1 MSSSVVG
8 GPTFHEDP
16 EEEGRESVKFF
27 DPPKVVKNRRAAAKK
42 AGKALLA
49 VSEKTVGLAQQ
60 VTHVGTIGSTAALVT
75 GAAVSATGVGLLAAA
90 GAGMIVS
97 STLAA
102 RSAYKTHHHLK
113 GLQDIY
119 NDRKNLG
126 GEQSCKE
133 VSSDGT
139 EAETKYSLASHEVI
153 ANEVLPY
160 IIRQKVKKRRL
171 KIASANPIS
180 SPFAT
185 LYAVSNK
192 WGKAYRGEL
201 GKSRN
206 AAAQWLGAHFLECNC
221 KLASRIIAEL
231 HGEEKMNAFASSE
244 FKDVWPELATKMK
257 ST

>member
-1 MSSSVVG
+1 MSTSVVG

-16 EEEGRESVKFF
+16 EEESESVKFF
-27 DPPKVVKNRRAAAKK
+27 DPPKVVKNRRVAAEK
-42 AGKALLA
+42 AGKVVLA
-49 VSEKTVGLAQQ
+49 ASEKMVSLSQHA
-60 VTHVGTIGSTAALVT
+60 THTGTIGTTAALVAGT
-75 GAAVSATGVGLLAAA
+75 AVSATGVGLLAAA

-113 GLQDIY
+113 DLQDIY

-126 GEQSCKE
+126 GEQACKE
-133 VSSDGT
+133 LLSDGT
-139 EAETKYSLASHEVI
+139 QAETKYSQGSHEIV

-160 IIRQKVKKRRL
+160 IIRQKVKKRRF
-171 KIASANPIS
+171 KMVSANPVS

-192 WGKAYRGEL
+192 WGKAQRGEL

-206 AAAQWLGAHFLECNC
+206 AAAQWLGAHFLECDC
-221 KLASRIIAEL
+221 KLASKIIAEL
-231 HGEEKMNAFASSE
+231 HGEEKMKSLASYE
-244 FKDVWPELATKMK
+244 FRDLWPELATKMK

>member
-1 MSSSVVG
+1 MSSSSVG
-8 GPTFHEDP
+8 GPIFHEDP
-16 EEEGRESVKFF
+16 EEGSDSVKFF
-27 DPPKVVKNRRAAAKK
+27 DPPKVVKNRRGAAKTAAK
-42 AGKALLA
+42 VLLA
-49 VSEKTVGLAQQ
+49 ASEKSVGLAQHA
-60 VTHVGTIGSTAALVT
+60 THLGTIGTTAALVT

-90 GAGMIVS
+90 GAGMIAS

-126 GEQSCKE
+126 GEQACKE
-133 VSSDGT
+133 MLSDGT
-139 EAETKYSLASHEVI
+139 EKETPYSLGSHEVI

-160 IIRQKVKKRRL
+160 IIRQKVKKRRF
-171 KIASANPIS
+171 KIVSANPIA
-180 SPFAT
+180 SPLAT
-185 LYAVSNK
+185 LYAVGNK
-192 WGKAYRGEL
+192 WGKAQRGEL

-221 KLASRIIAEL
+221 KLASKIIAEL
-231 HGEEKMNAFASSE
+231 HGQEKMDAFASSE

>member
-1 MSSSVVG
+1 VSSSIVE
-8 GPTFHEDP
+8 GPAFHEDP
-16 EEEGRESVKFF
+16 EEGNESVKFF

-42 AGKALLA
+42 AGKALLS
-49 VSEKTVGLAQQ
+49 VSEKTLGLAQ
-60 VTHVGTIGSTAALVT
+60 HAAHAGTIGTTAALIT

-97 STLAA
+97 SSLAA

-126 GEQSCKE
+126 GEQGCKE
-133 VSSDGT
+133 VSSDGSENPT
-139 EAETKYSLASHEVI
+139 PYSRASHEII

-160 IIRQKVKKRRL
+160 IIRQKVKKRRF
-171 KIASANPIS
+171 KIVSANPVG
-180 SPFAT
+180 SPLAT
-185 LYAVSNK
+185 LYAIGNK
-192 WGKAYRGEL
+192 WVKAQRGEL

-221 KLASRIIAEL
+221 ELASSIIAEL
-231 HGEEKMNAFASSE
+231 HGEGKVKAFAELE
-244 FKDVWPELATKMK
+244 FKDVWPELANKMK

>member
-8 GPTFHEDP
+8 GPIFHEDP
-16 EEEGRESVKFF
+16 EEESESVKFF
-27 DPPKVVKNRRAAAKK
+27 DPPKVVKNRRVAAQK
-42 AGKALLA
+42 AGKVTLA
-49 VSEKTVGLAQQ
+49 AAEKTVGLAQHA
-60 VTHVGTIGSTAALVT
+60 THTGTIGTTAALVT

-119 NDRKNLG
+119 DDRKNLG
-126 GEQSCKE
+126 GEQGCKE
-133 VSSDGT
+133 LLSDGT
-139 EAETKYSLASHEVI
+139 EAETKYSQGSHEVI

-160 IIRQKVKKRRL
+160 IIRQKVKKRRF

-185 LYAVSNK
+185 VYAVSNK
-192 WGKAYRGEL
+192 WGKAQRGEL

-221 KLASRIIAEL
+221 KLASKIIEEL
-231 HGEEKMNAFASSE
+231 HGEEKMKALASSE
-244 FKDVWPELATKMK
+244 FRDLWPELATKMK